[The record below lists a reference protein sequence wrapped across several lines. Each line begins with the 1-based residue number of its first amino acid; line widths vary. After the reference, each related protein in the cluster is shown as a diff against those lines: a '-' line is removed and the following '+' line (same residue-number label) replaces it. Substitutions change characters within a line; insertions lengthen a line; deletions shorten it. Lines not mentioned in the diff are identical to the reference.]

1 MLPLYLVHSR
11 FFIFLPF
18 LVYTRDM
25 NNACNKCDSCG
36 KGPCSCGGC
45 RPARYSKGDIQIT
58 PNPFDASVWM
68 VTIQGATTKVKIPKI
83 NETDTKLSTNYTA
96 SSLIY
101 NAEKHTDTITGAQL
115 GSLIKMEDLRD
126 SETSNA
132 DSCDLLVYNPFCDEC
147 GDGCKPKN
155 ARWRNYHIPDA
166 EDDCEIE
173 VGDDGY
179 YRVLVKDDCGCIKEC
194 RLPVTADGSI
204 AISYIRDSVPD
215 DPDFPWY
222 YGIYNDTI
230 NLHLAENASAFFGKY
245 PLEITVNYS
254 IQVVHSTASPNTN
267 FRSLLVPVVEGSA
280 IDATMFSSI
289 LQDQSTV
296 SWQNQPYI
304 PWGTVCLRGSLV
316 FYVPKG
322 KEAYLHHEFRLR
334 TKDSHAAYATNAL
347 DGQKVPDEIAGQ
359 VDRMLYTASRLNAL
373 QIIVKPAR
381 GTSNTSPVVDAERS
395 QLDAAVDV
403 YPNIG

>member
-1 MLPLYLVHSR
+1 MTCDYCNNKHS
-11 FFIFLPF
+11 
-18 LVYTRDM
+18 
-25 NNACNKCDSCG
+25 SCG
-36 KGPCSCGGC
+36 CGCS
-45 RPARYSKGDIQIT
+45 PARYSRGDIQIDA
-58 PNPFDASVWM
+58 NPYDNSVWN
-68 VTIQGATTKVKIPKI
+68 VTINGATTRVKIPKI
-83 NETDTKLSTNYTA
+83 AETDTKLSTSFA
-96 SSLIY
+96 AKSLIY
-101 NAEKHTDTITGAQL
+101 NAEKHTDTITGDQL
-115 GSLIKMEDLRD
+115 GALINLEDLRD
-126 SETSNA
+126 TEATNA
-132 DSCDLLVYNPFCDEC
+132 DSCDLLVYNPHCDEC

-155 ARWRNYHIPDA
+155 ARWKNYHIPDA
-166 EDDCEIE
+166 GDCEIE
-173 VGDDGY
+173 LDDDGY

-194 RLPVTADGSI
+194 RLPVMADGSI
-204 AISYIRDSVPD
+204 AISYMRDSVPD

-230 NLHLAENASAFFGKY
+230 NLHLAQNASAFFGKY
-245 PLEITVNYS
+245 DLEITVNYS

-267 FRSLLVPVVEGSA
+267 FRSLLVPVVQGSE

-296 SWQNQPYI
+296 SFNSQPYL

-322 KEAYLHHEFRLR
+322 KEASLHHEFRLR
-334 TKDSHAAYATNAL
+334 THDSGAQYATNAL

-381 GTSNTSPVVDAERS
+381 GTSNTNPVVDAERA
-395 QLDAAVDV
+395 QLDAPVDV
-403 YPNIG
+403 YPNVG